1 LAAQE
6 ITTLFALGARVPIEE
21 TGIDQVQQP
30 LGNGGGQMFLGDGD
44 PVALPELADFVKAV
58 LEQVRVQGLEFDAV
72 VQQILNNAAAGLPVA
87 RQEGLE
93 VLAVQRFCDHAPSPG
108 NGPIARFRH
117 RPFR

>member
-1 LAAQE
+1 
-6 ITTLFALGARVPIEE
+6 
-21 TGIDQVQQP
+21 
-30 LGNGGGQMFLGDGD
+30 MFLGDGD

-93 VLAVQRFCDHAPSPG
+93 ILTMRLSAKIKCSCTPS
-108 NGPIARFRH
+108 NRRAEKQINH
-117 RPFR
+117 E